1 MDLNE
6 PAYTTS
12 LAIVECVTSA
22 AGRTW
27 DRSAGSLFDAGVELR
42 SERVEPVELSRGQ
55 PGDPC
60 IRGLGHVWD
69 CAPHT
74 ARAAIARPLR
84 DAGERSG
91 SGSRGVL
98 GSASSAD

>member
-1 MDLNE
+1 ME
-6 PAYTTS
+6 YITT
-12 LAIVECVTSA
+12 A
-22 AGRTW
+22 AGHTW
-27 DRSAGSLFDAGVELR
+27 DGSADSLFYAGVELR
-42 SERVEPVELSRGQ
+42 GQRVGPVELSRGQ
-55 PGDPC
+55 SGDPC
-60 IRGLGHVWD
+60 ICGAGHVWD

-91 SGSRGVL
+91 GGSRGVL